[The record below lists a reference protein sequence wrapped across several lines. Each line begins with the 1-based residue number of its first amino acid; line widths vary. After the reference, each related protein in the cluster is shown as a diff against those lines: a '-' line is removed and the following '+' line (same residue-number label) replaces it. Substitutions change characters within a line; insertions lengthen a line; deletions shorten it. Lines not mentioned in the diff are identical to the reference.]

1 MTLNAAQALV
11 ATLRHHGVDRAFCV
25 PGESY
30 LPVLDALGAQTAIQL
45 VTCRHESGA
54 GYMAVADAKLTGGP
68 GVVFVSRG
76 PGATNASIA
85 VHTAEQDGVPLLLF
99 VGQVPRRDIGR
110 GAFQEIDYARMFGG
124 IAKRIIVANDPDRMS
139 ADVAEAMRTSQ
150 QGTPGP
156 VIVVLPEDVLPE
168 PSHGAIAAL
177 PADKAAPPERDKL
190 DAIASAVRGAER
202 PLLIAGGGVSSREG
216 RAALKLASEALAIP
230 VVPTFKRQDLFPNTH
245 PNYGGYL
252 GFKIPKAQ
260 VDLLQEAD
268 VILAV
273 GTRLGDVTTQGYT
286 FPAAPRPRQTLIHVH
301 ADPAVLGRVYQTD
314 HAVVGDPV
322 TFLERLATIR
332 LNPSAARAAWR
343 ALLHDR
349 VEAIMQWRAPD
360 APGDGVVFGE
370 IVAALKQRLAPDA
383 ILITDA
389 GNFSTWV
396 HRYFPFGERHVLIGA
411 VSGAM
416 GMGVPAAV
424 AAGMRSP
431 GRQIVSFV
439 GDGGF
444 LMTGNELATAI
455 QYRVPVRLFVSN
467 NCSYGTIRMHQEKY
481 FPGRVVATEL
491 RNPDFAKLAEAFGA
505 RGMSIGDASEVA
517 AVVDA
522 ALRHDGPVV
531 VDVRTS
537 LRHISSYAT
546 IDDLRAFSG

>member
-1 MTLNAAQALV
+1 MNAAQALV

-30 LPVLDALGAQTAIQL
+30 LPVLDALGEQSAIQL

-54 GYMAVADAKLTGGP
+54 GYMAVADAKLTGRP
-68 GVVFVSRG
+68 GIVLVSRG

-85 VHTAEQDGVPLLLF
+85 VHTAEQDSVPLLLF

-124 IAKRIIVANDPDRMS
+124 IAKRIILADNPERMS
-139 ADVAEAMRTSQ
+139 ADVAEALRTAR

-156 VIVVLPEDVLPE
+156 VIVVLPEDILPE
-168 PSHGAIAAL
+168 PSRGAIVSARANDMPSPERGKIDAIAA
-177 PADKAAPPERDKL
+177 
-190 DAIASAVRGAER
+190 AVRSAER
-202 PLLIAGGGVSSREG
+202 PLIIAGGAVSSREG
-216 RAALKLASEALAIP
+216 RAALKRASEALAIP

-252 GFKIPKAQ
+252 GFKIPKTQ
-260 VDLLQEAD
+260 VDLLQESD
-268 VILAV
+268 MILAV

-301 ADPAVLGRVYQTD
+301 GDPAVVGRVYRTD

-322 TFLERLATIR
+322 AFLEQLATIR
-332 LNPSAARAAWR
+332 LNPTATREAWR
-343 ALLHDR
+343 ARLHAR
-349 VEAIMQWRAPD
+349 VEDVMQWRAPD
-360 APGDGVVFGE
+360 APADGVVFGE

-396 HRYFPFGERHVLIGA
+396 HRYFPFGERNVLIGA

-424 AAGMRSP
+424 AAGMRAP

-444 LMTGNELATAI
+444 LMTGNELATAV

-467 NCSYGTIRMHQEKY
+467 NRSYGTIRMHQEKY

-491 RNPDFAKLAEAFGA
+491 VNPDFARLAEAFDA

-537 LRHISSYAT
+537 LHHISSYAT